1 MFDFSDFHRSQ
12 RSAPRAVP
20 PFCSLHL
27 TFVGMKF
34 GKDLQINIIDKWKD
48 FYINYDAL
56 KEILETELGKEEKK
70 VGTRAA
76 WFQKRATV

>member
-1 MFDFSDFHRSQ
+1 
-12 RSAPRAVP
+12 
-20 PFCSLHL
+20 
-27 TFVGMKF
+27 MKF